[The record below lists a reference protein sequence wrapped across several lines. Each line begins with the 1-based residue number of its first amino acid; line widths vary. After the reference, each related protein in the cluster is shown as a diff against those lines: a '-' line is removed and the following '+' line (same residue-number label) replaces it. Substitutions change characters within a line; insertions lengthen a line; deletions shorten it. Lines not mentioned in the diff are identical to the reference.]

1 MNGGHDDR
9 MRILKMLEEGKIRA
23 DEAAKLLDA
32 LSLEGERG
40 REASESKMLRIRVT
54 ENGEQKVNINVP
66 ITLAK
71 LAARFIPEHAKE
83 KMSQKDIDVD
93 KLVSLI
99 QTGAEGKIVDV
110 HDGGDHVE
118 VTIE

>member
-9 MRILKMLEEGKIRA
+9 MRILEMLEKGKIKA

-32 LSLEGERG
+32 LSPEGERG
-40 REASESKMLRIRVT
+40 GEAPESEMLHIRVT
-54 ENGEQKVNINVP
+54 EDGEQKVNINVP
-66 ITLAK
+66 IALAK

-83 KMSQKDIDVD
+83 KMSEKDIDVD
-93 KLVSLI
+93 RLVTLI
-99 QTGAEGKIVDV
+99 QTGARGKIVEV
-110 HDGGDHVE
+110 HDGGNCVD